1 MIFFIKLHMSLRN
14 FVAIG
19 FNIKERSFFLCL
31 LSLLPRS
38 HGAASWH
45 VRSQKSVTPFDKS
58 FYPPMYHELAHASA
72 SWFVHGYHDGWDI
85 AAVVT
90 ATPAVQTPAIRLL
103 QSRFPAN
110 RWSSMTFCHSILHT
124 LPSNPTNGSPF
135 GFMITMQP
143 LIIITAVR
151 RRACHGCIGASPRFS
166 LNRCMNHR
174 ALLHGCVFLSCTW
187 SYQVPCW

>member
-124 LPSNPTNGSPF
+124 LPSNPTKWIAFWFYDNHA
-135 GFMITMQP
+135 
-143 LIIITAVR
+143 TA
-151 RRACHGCIGASPRFS
+151 HH
-166 LNRCMNHR
+166 NHR
-174 ALLHGCVFLSCTW
+174 CPPTCMSWMHRCFTTFLAKPLHESPSPLARLCVS
-187 SYQVPCW
+187 